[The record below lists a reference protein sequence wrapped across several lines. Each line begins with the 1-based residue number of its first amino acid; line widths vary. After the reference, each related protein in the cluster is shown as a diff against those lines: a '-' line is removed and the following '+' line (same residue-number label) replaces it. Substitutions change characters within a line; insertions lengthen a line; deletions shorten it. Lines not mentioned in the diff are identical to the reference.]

1 MSRSFLDLGDGIELR
16 SWSLEDAPEI
26 FAMVDANR
34 DHLRAWLDWVDRT
47 VSPLQITEFIE
58 KVRRR
63 DDAREGNG
71 IYVNGTLVGSAG
83 LSWATEEMQGEI
95 GYWLAAGAQGQGLV
109 TRAARALT
117 TYGFDEVRLHRMTI
131 KAAVENTRSRAVAE
145 RLGFVQEG
153 VLREGGDTGVGRV
166 DLVMYGLIVHEWT
179 PEHGSAVPT

>member
-1 MSRSFLDLGDGIELR
+1 MSRPFLDLGDGIELR

-26 FAMVDANR
+26 FAIVDANR
-34 DHLRAWLDWVDRT
+34 DHLRAWFPWVDRT
-47 VSPLQITEFIE
+47 AGPVQIAEFIE
-58 KVRRR
+58 TSRRR

-95 GYWLAAGAQGQGLV
+95 GYWLVADAQGQGLV
-109 TRAARALT
+109 TRAVRALT
-117 TYGFDEVRLHRMTI
+117 TYGFNVVGLHRMTI

-153 VLREGGDTGVGRV
+153 VLREGGNTGLGRV
-166 DLVMYGLIVHEWT
+166 DLVIYGLIVHEWT
-179 PEHGSAVPT
+179 P

>member
-1 MSRSFLDLGDGIELR
+1 MSRPFLDLGDGIELR
-16 SWSLEDAPEI
+16 TWSLDDAPGI

-34 DHLRAWLDWVDRT
+34 DHLRAWLPWVDRT
-47 VSPLQITEFIE
+47 AAPVQIAEFIE
-58 KVRRR
+58 SSRRR

-71 IYVNGTLVGSAG
+71 IYVNGTLAGSAG

-95 GYWLAAGAQGQGLV
+95 GYWLGTDAQGKGLV

-117 TYGFDEVRLHRMTI
+117 TYGFEEVGLHRMTI
-131 KAAVENTRSRAVAE
+131 KAAVENSRSRAVAE

-153 VLREGGDTGVGRV
+153 VLREGGSTGLGRV

-179 PEHGSAVPT
+179 P